1 MKNRKNIKRFNEE
14 VTIKGNPGIP
24 GESYKDD
31 SDVDYLND
39 LQKSAKDKYNLRGGM
54 GDMNRLQPLGMQIM
68 SHIQTNENLS
78 RGKEKELEELAKNVI
93 MSQYGFILDD
103 VELDIKLSDSR
114 GINNNLKK
122 NKPGGN
128 LPGGG
133 NQNKLEKIVDPE
145 LIKRIHKAKLSNVI
159 IQGEAK
165 NTKHII
171 HSEEMKDG
179 IKRIFG
185 KDWQTF
191 FNNIDA
197 INKIADELDW
207 IIPVNIKGDMM
218 RQTPE
223 GMAGSVNLDWVESDN
238 GLEYDNDYNDDE
250 KYDIDLDDY
259 ESSDDDDD
267 YDLDEPST
275 KNYKK
280 GNSFHPII
288 KVRGLDLAMLI
299 HESVKGVYELIA
311 SISLPSEGS
320 SKKEIEDAEIIQN
333 NVSSFEDE
341 AEDFKTGPKI
351 AGDLRDFINKNPK
364 ASYHINMREFI
375 FGKMMDESY
384 MSVDDFL
391 KLFRGILNK
400 TQYAR
405 NKIDS
410 MIEEV
415 ISELKNYELGNSSYS
430 TNDYEIDDLK
440 PNSKISNKEDY
451 SKLSRKEIL
460 DLIDNYLDAGDT
472 EKVKELSKFIK

>member
-1 MKNRKNIKRFNEE
+1 
-14 VTIKGNPGIP
+14 
-24 GESYKDD
+24 
-31 SDVDYLND
+31 
-39 LQKSAKDKYNLRGGM
+39 
-54 GDMNRLQPLGMQIM
+54 
-68 SHIQTNENLS
+68 
-78 RGKEKELEELAKNVI
+78 
-93 MSQYGFILDD
+93 
-103 VELDIKLSDSR
+103 
-114 GINNNLKK
+114 
-122 NKPGGN
+122 
-128 LPGGG
+128 
-133 NQNKLEKIVDPE
+133 
-145 LIKRIHKAKLSNVI
+145 
-159 IQGEAK
+159 
-165 NTKHII
+165 
-171 HSEEMKDG
+171 
-179 IKRIFG
+179 
-185 KDWQTF
+185 
-191 FNNIDA
+191 
-197 INKIADELDW
+197 
-207 IIPVNIKGDMM
+207 
-218 RQTPE
+218 
-223 GMAGSVNLDWVESDN
+223 
-238 GLEYDNDYNDDE
+238 
-250 KYDIDLDDY
+250 
-259 ESSDDDDD
+259 
-267 YDLDEPST
+267 
-275 KNYKK
+275 
-280 GNSFHPII
+280 
-288 KVRGLDLAMLI
+288 MLI